1 MNLEAIIGE
10 KLLLAFEGT
19 QAPSSALVS
28 AIHARRLAGVTLFRG
43 MNVQSPAQVREL
55 TSALQREAEAA
66 GIAPLL
72 IATDQEGGQLIAIGG
87 TTPFPGNMAL
97 GATRSEALARETGR
111 AIALELAAMGINVNY
126 APVCDVNS
134 NPDNPV
140 IGIRSFG
147 EDPALV
153 GRLCAAMIEGMQSV
167 GIAATAKH
175 FPGHGDTTGDSHL
188 ELPTVHHGRERLE
201 QVDLPPFRAA
211 IEAGVALLMSAHVA
225 YPALDAPTRPATL
238 SRAIL
243 TDLLRGQ
250 MGFRGVVVSDAM
262 NMRAIRQG
270 EALWVELIA
279 AARAGVD
286 LLLLLH
292 DAERQRAAHTVLVQ
306 AVRRGLLSAQAMEQ
320 SAQRVRA
327 LRQRLARLQQP
338 ALSVVGSPAHREI
351 ARRTAEAAL
360 TLVRDEAGLLPL
372 RLPPDATLLLIL
384 PQPRDLTPADTSSY
398 ERIELAE
405 ALRRYHPRVEAI
417 TVPFAPDDGEI
428 AAVRERAVQA
438 DLILVGTINAFAEP
452 RQAALVEA
460 LRRTGR
466 PLILAALRLPY
477 DVGTLVE
484 IPTALCT
491 YSLQPPAME
500 ALAKGLFGH
509 MPITGK
515 LPVSLKG
522 GNDGTH

>member
-1 MNLEAIIGE
+1 MSTDAEAIIGQ

-19 QAPSSALVS
+19 KAPSSAIVS

-43 MNVQSPAQVREL
+43 MNAQSPAQVREL

-72 IATDQEGGQLIAIGG
+72 IAADQEGGQLIAIGG

-140 IGIRSFG
+140 IGIRAFG

-188 ELPTVHHGRERLE
+188 ELPIVRHGRELLE

-211 IEAGVALLMSAHVA
+211 IEAGVALVMSAHVV
-225 YPALDAPTRPATL
+225 YPALDAADRPATL

-243 TDLLRGQ
+243 TGLLRGR

-262 NMRAIRQG
+262 NMQAIRQG

-279 AARAGVD
+279 AVRAGVD

-292 DAERQRAAHTVLVQ
+292 DEETQRAAHTILTQ
-306 AVRRGLLSAQAMEQ
+306 ALRRGLLDAAEVARSAA
-320 SAQRVRA
+320 RIDA
-327 LRQRLARLQQP
+327 LRRKLARLPQP
-338 ALSVVGSPAHREI
+338 PLSVIGSPAHREI

-372 RLPPDATLLLIL
+372 RLSPDATLLLIL

-417 TVPFAPDDGEI
+417 TVPFAPDDAEI
-428 AAVRERAVQA
+428 AAVRERARAYDTV
-438 DLILVGTINAFAEP
+438 IVGTINAVGEP
-452 RQAALVEA
+452 RQAALVRSL
-460 LRRTGR
+460 LRSHPAT
-466 PLILAALRLPY
+466 IVVALRLPY
-477 DVGTLVE
+477 DLRAFPE
-484 IPTALCT
+484 APTYLCT
-491 YSLQPPAME
+491 YSLQPPAMA
-500 ALAKGLFGH
+500 ALAKGLFGAI
-509 MPITGK
+509 PFAGK
-515 LPVSLKG
+515 LPLSIA
-522 GNDGTH
+522 